1 MYLDLDTIH
10 TNRKSKTEKAFSL
23 KRCTKYNCKKCQ
35 RLQNSEF
42 TKTVIC
48 RYLIFDMTSL
58 LAYQIL
64 IFKKMPGK
72 NKKRKQQQNLII
84 GLLGCIHL
92 KK

>member
-42 TKTVIC
+42 AKIVIC
-48 RYLIFDMTSL
+48 SYLVFDTYDLSFSL
-58 LAYQIL
+58 SNVDFQKNAR
-64 IFKKMPGK
+64 K
-72 NKKRKQQQNLII
+72 NKNRKQQQNFII
-84 GLLGCIHL
+84 CL
-92 KK
+92 KV